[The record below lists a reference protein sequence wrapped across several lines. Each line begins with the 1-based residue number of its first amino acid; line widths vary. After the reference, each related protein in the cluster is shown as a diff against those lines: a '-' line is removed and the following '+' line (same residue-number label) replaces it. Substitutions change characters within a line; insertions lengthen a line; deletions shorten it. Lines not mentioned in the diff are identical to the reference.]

1 MRIDLKNIGNFL
13 LDKYLLILS
22 LVFVLTII
30 TSVGLSN
37 FKLDASSDA
46 LVLESDESLKTYREA
61 EEEFGDS
68 SFLIVTYEPKNEL
81 FSEYSLKKIS
91 QLESDLKNIDGVD
104 SVLSILDAPI
114 FFQPR
119 VGLSE
124 VSDNLKN
131 LTDAGVDLNLAK
143 EEIIN
148 NPIYKELIISGDGK
162 VTAIQVVL
170 KGNDEY
176 NKLINLRYE
185 ILDKLDSREP
195 LTSKTINQF
204 QNDLENINKRIS
216 EINNQESEFNKLLI
230 SEIRQTLDIY
240 RDEATI
246 YLGGPSMIAT
256 DMMEYIES
264 DLVIFGTAV
273 AVIFALMLYLF
284 FGSLWYVLLPLL
296 NAFLATFITA
306 GFLGFMDWK
315 ISVVSSNFIALLLI
329 LTISL
334 TVHLLV
340 KINEIKKEKNLRNA
354 IVEGYG
360 QMFAPCFFAA
370 LTTAV
375 AFLSLTFGEL
385 KPVIEFGKMMAFG
398 ISIAFIL
405 TFTFLPCAIYLVSKI
420 KTKDYLS
427 LHKITSWI
435 LDFSNNN
442 KIIIGFSFISIFI
455 IFSYGVTKLEVENR
469 FIDYFDKETEIY
481 QGMYEIDS
489 KLGGTATLDIIISEP
504 IESDIPEK
512 SKMRNIATNVA
523 VIANDFSFDDLF
535 EDDLFEDMTSDA
547 SGYWWNTYSLK
558 TLENIH
564 DYLDSIPEIGKVL
577 SVASGIK
584 LAREINDGED
594 LNDLELAILRSVLP
608 EDIRETLLY
617 SYINKDDSVVRI
629 STRVNES
636 SANLNRN
643 ELLEKINNDLQNQFN
658 LKPDQYEI
666 TGLAVLYNN
675 MLQSLFQSQIGSLLI
690 VFAVISIMLLIIF
703 KSFKVMVIGLI
714 PNIFVASSVMGLLG
728 LLKIPLDIMT
738 ITVAAI
744 SVGMAV
750 DNTIHYIYR
759 YKKELK
765 KTGSVDQALKNAHT
779 TTGRAIFYTATTI
792 AAGFCILSLSNFFP
806 TVLFG
811 LFTSFAMAL
820 AFITS
825 LTVLPNLLVKYK
837 VFQ

>member
-13 LDKYLLILS
+13 LDRYLLILL
-22 LVFVLTII
+22 LVFTLTII
-30 TSVGLSN
+30 TSIGLSN

-61 EEEFGDS
+61 EDEFGDS

-131 LTDAGVDLNLAK
+131 LTDPEVDLNLAK

-148 NPIYKELIISGDGK
+148 NPIYKELIISNDGK
-162 VTAIQVVL
+162 TTAMQVVL
-170 KGNDEY
+170 KGNKEY
-176 NKLINLRYE
+176 NQLINSRYE
-185 ILDKLDSREP
+185 ILEKLDSREP
-195 LTSKTINQF
+195 LTSKTTNQL
-204 QNDLENINKRIS
+204 QNDLVNINTRIS

-230 SEIRQTLDIY
+230 AEIRQTLDIY

-273 AVIFALMLYLF
+273 AFIFALMLYLF

-340 KINEIKKEKNLRNA
+340 KINEIKKDKNLRNA

-442 KIIIGFSFISIFI
+442 KIIIGSSFIIIFI
-455 IFSYGVTKLEVENR
+455 IFSYGVSKLEVENR
-469 FIDYFDKETEIY
+469 FIDYFDNETEIY

-504 IESDIPEK
+504 TESDIPEK
-512 SKMRNIATNVA
+512 SKMQNIATNVA

-558 TLENIH
+558 TLEDIH

-594 LNDLELAILRSVLP
+594 LNDLELALLRSVLP

-643 ELLEKINNDLQNQFN
+643 ELLEKINYDLQNEFN

-690 VFAVISIMLLIIF
+690 VFAVISIMLLLIF

-765 KTGSVDQALKNAHT
+765 KTDSVEKALGNAHT

-811 LFTSFAMAL
+811 LFTSLAMVL